1 MTNLTTA
8 IKTARSQF
16 STPYSFGGQ
25 WSVRSYCSTKCAWHE
40 FGQMTYVQ
48 AQNLR
53 REFLINKTLIALGM
67 SLDDADYYAQKYNG
81 GSWVDFVRKHAN
93 KIRQKKELEAMFQ
106 SIN

>member
-1 MTNLTTA
+1 MTNFTAA

-25 WSVRSYCSTKCAWHE
+25 WSISSYCAIKCAWHE

-53 REFLINKTLIALGM
+53 REFLINKTLILLGM
-67 SLDDADYYAQKYNG
+67 TLEEADYHSQKYIS
-81 GSWVDFVRKHAN
+81 GSWVDFVSKHAK
-93 KIRQKKELEAMFQ
+93 KIRQENKFKAMFQ
-106 SIN
+106 CIN